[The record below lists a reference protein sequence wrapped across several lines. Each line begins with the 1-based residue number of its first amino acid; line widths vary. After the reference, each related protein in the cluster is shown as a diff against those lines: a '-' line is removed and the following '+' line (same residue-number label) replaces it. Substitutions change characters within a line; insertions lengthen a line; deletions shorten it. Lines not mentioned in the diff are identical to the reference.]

1 MSNVF
6 SNSDFTVV
14 GIMKTKNASDAY
26 AGATVF
32 YQKSG
37 ASAITY
43 LSNADLAAADVDHQA
58 RFEANVVPHI
68 AAAITQFSNF
78 TTTNSAISVDSYSVQ
93 GVKS

>member
-14 GIMKTKNASDAY
+14 GIMKTSDDSDTY

-37 ASAITY
+37 ASSITH
-43 LSNADLAAADVDHQA
+43 LSNVDLAAADVDHQA

-68 AAAITQFSNF
+68 TAAITEFSNF
-78 TTTNSAISVDSYSVQ
+78 TTTNSAISVDSYHVQ
-93 GVKS
+93 SVKS